1 MLALLGGVVYGLQKV
16 DDRIFGEDVDPGEE
30 VTVRI
35 PEGSNSDEIAHILED
50 AGVVDSATK
59 FEARLVLAGD
69 GDSLKPGSYKLRTNE
84 DYDIIVR
91 ELSTGPPS
99 APVQK
104 LVVPEGFSTRDIAA
118 RVAKLG
124 TTSKAYLNALK
135 AADPPQGF
143 LEKGE
148 SSPQLE
154 GFLFPAVY
162 EVQPPV
168 KPKALIEQQVA
179 TFEDKWS
186 QIDMAYARSKG
197 LSKYDVL
204 IIASM
209 IEREAAAPGDR
220 AKISAV
226 IYNRLAAYR
235 PLGIDPTLQYANG
248 NWKPLKPADLERPG
262 PYNSRLNKGLP
273 PTPIANP
280 GLASL
285 KAAAKPAK
293 QPYLY
298 FVAIPGD
305 EKRRHFFTDDYDEFL
320 QFQRDNPPEGTG
332 AATDDGTSQDGAAA
346 GDTADALVQ

>member
-16 DDRIFGEDVDPGEE
+16 DDRIFGEDVAPGEE

-50 AGVVDSATK
+50 AGVVESATK
-59 FEARLVLAGD
+59 FEGRLVLSGD
-69 GDSLKPGSYKLRTNE
+69 GDDFKPGTYKLRTNE
-84 DYDIIVR
+84 DYDVIVR
-91 ELSTGPPS
+91 ELSAGPPA
-99 APVQK
+99 APIEK
-104 LVVPEGFSTRDIAA
+104 LVIPEGFSTRDVAA
-118 RVAKLG
+118 RAAKFG

-135 AADPPQGF
+135 AADPPKGF

-148 SSPQLE
+148 TSPQLE

-162 EVQPPV
+162 EVQRPV
-168 KPKALIEQQVA
+168 KPKALIEQQLA
-179 TFEDKWS
+179 TFEDNWS
-186 QIDMAYARSKG
+186 QVDMAYARSKG
-197 LSKYDVL
+197 LTKYDVL

-226 IYNRLAAYR
+226 IYNRLAEDMS
-235 PLGIDPTLQYANG
+235 LGIDPTLQYANG

-262 PYNSRLNKGLP
+262 PYNTRLTKGLP

-332 AATDDGTSQDGAAA
+332 AATDAGTSQDGAAA
-346 GDTADALVQ
+346 GDTVDASVQ